1 MADETQENP
10 ETQETQAA
18 APASAEVQQEFR
30 VRMPRQ
36 GQMLG
41 IIQSRLGFGRMS
53 VLATDGKV
61 RVCRVPG
68 KHRRQVWVK
77 DNDIVL
83 IEPWQFD
90 GEHKADIVY
99 KYSKAQAE
107 NLRYKGVLKGLGV

>member
-1 MADETQENP
+1 MAEETPQNGEAG
-10 ETQETQAA
+10 E
-18 APASAEVQQEFR
+18 QQGMEFR
-30 VRMPRQ
+30 VRLPRT

-41 IIQSRLGFGRMS
+41 IVQSRLGFGRMS
-53 VLATDGKV
+53 VLASDGKV

-68 KHRRQVWVK
+68 KHRRHVWVK

-107 NLRYKGVLKGLGV
+107 NLRYRGLLKVLGV